1 MYVFWSAV
9 QLDFVMTHIWLQIS
23 FMQRDEYLLLTVGSI
38 GQMQNYN
45 NVSGYKGVEEW
56 AKLYFRGC
64 SSST

>member
-1 MYVFWSAV
+1 
-9 QLDFVMTHIWLQIS
+9 
-23 FMQRDEYLLLTVGSI
+23 MQRDEYLLLTVGSI